1 MSSLQPLATSVLRT
15 WVQMTES
22 VSQSELTADF
32 SVNEAK
38 LHLPLPNN

>member
-15 WVQMTES
+15 WVQMTKEN

-32 SVNEAK
+32 SINEA
-38 LHLPLPNN
+38 